1 MSVCQDSI
9 FFCLVLIILIN
20 GDRGHSSN
28 LWWNKVNFF
37 LSSNDHLESVSRHT
51 YSNKS
56 FKENFSWKSLEVVF
70 TSTLRVQWGAR
81 NIPPEFQLQF
91 ICRSSFRQERKR
103 KEVKILQKW
112 QMINPSKSYTSPL
125 KISSLFKIK
134 EKEIY
139 KSRLVEVG

>member
-1 MSVCQDSI
+1 MTQLGMATQNV
-9 FFCLVLIILIN
+9 VYVVN
-20 GDRGHSSN
+20 GYCYPAI
-28 LWWNKVNFF
+28 K
-37 LSSNDHLESVSRHT
+37 
-51 YSNKS
+51 
-56 FKENFSWKSLEVVF
+56 
-70 TSTLRVQWGAR
+70 
-81 NIPPEFQLQF
+81 
-91 ICRSSFRQERKR
+91 RQERKR